1 MSGLFELRD
10 LLNDKKK
17 RLSVVSTRL
26 SLEQGGI
33 KEKLKFKSRLL
44 KKGKEK
50 QLDHFKEEMA
60 GVDKRFE
67 RERDLIKCKIKALED
82 KLETL
87 ENNHSS
93 LLKSYYHPKISSL
106 YESEEEVSEEDIS
119 LPHSYHKLKAER
131 DALEISIASLTA
143 TIKGAEEREDEEL
156 KVMNLCL
163 NKPVK
168 RSIRVAKK
176 ASDIEEIKAEKRIAW
191 QTRLTNIRM
200 KREAFVPIT
209 DDFWLEGSK
218 YYNQEELQ
226 AEFTLA
232 QLRVGDNS

>member
-17 RLSVVSTRL
+17 RLSVVANRL

-50 QLDHFKEEMA
+50 QLEHFKEEMTS
-60 GVDKRFE
+60 VDKRFE
-67 RERDLIKCKIKALED
+67 RERDLLKCKIKALEE

-87 ENNHSS
+87 ENNHNS
-93 LLKSYYHPKISSL
+93 LLKSYYHPKISAL

-119 LPHSYHKLKAER
+119 LPHSYHKLKAEKEG
-131 DALEISIASLTA
+131 LEISIASLTA

-156 KVMNLCL
+156 KVAMVG
-163 NKPVK
+163 KPVK
-168 RSIRVAKK
+168 RSIKVAKK
-176 ASDIEEIKAEKRIAW
+176 AVDIEEYKKEREDAWNKRL
-191 QTRLTNIRM
+191 RNIRM
-200 KREAFVPIT
+200 KGEPFVPFT
-209 DDFWLEGSK
+209 DDFWVEGAK
-218 YYNQEELQ
+218 YYNQKELQ
-226 AEFTLA
+226 DEYLLA
-232 QLRVGDNS
+232 QMRVGEIAN

>member
-17 RLSVVSTRL
+17 RLSVVITRL

-33 KEKLKFKSRLL
+33 REKLKFKSRLL

-50 QLDHFKEEMA
+50 QLDHFKEEMTS
-60 GVDKRFE
+60 VDKRFE
-67 RERDLIKCKIKALED
+67 RERDLIKCKIKALEE

-93 LLKSYYHPKISSL
+93 LLKSYYHPKISAL

-131 DALEISIASLTA
+131 DALEVSIASLTA

-156 KVMNLCL
+156 KVAMVG
-163 NKPVK
+163 KPVK
-168 RSIRVAKK
+168 RSIKVAKK
-176 ASDIEEIKAEKRIAW
+176 ASDIEEFRIQARDAW
-191 QTRLTNIRM
+191 HTRLRNIRI
-200 KREAFVPIT
+200 KGEPFVPFT
-209 DDFWLEGSK
+209 DDFWIEGLK
-218 YYNQEELQ
+218 YYTQEELK
-226 AEFTLA
+226 AEFDLA
-232 QLRVGDNS
+232 QLRVSDNS

>member
-17 RLSVVSTRL
+17 RLSVVITRL

-33 KEKLKFKSRLL
+33 REKLKFKSRLL

-60 GVDKRFE
+60 GVEKRFE

-131 DALEISIASLTA
+131 DALEVSIASLTA
-143 TIKGAEEREDEEL
+143 TIKGAEEREEEEL
-156 KVMNLCL
+156 KVAIVG
-163 NKPVK
+163 KPVK
-168 RSIRVAKK
+168 RPIKVAKK
-176 ASDIEEIKAEKRIAW
+176 ASIEEIQQLRQQNKDAWDKRV
-191 QTRLTNIRM
+191 LNIRM
-200 KREAFVPIT
+200 RYEPAIPFT
-209 DDFWLEGSK
+209 DAFWLEGLK
-218 YYNQEELQ
+218 YYTQEEHQRDMEMIKMRLG
-226 AEFTLA
+226 E
-232 QLRVGDNS
+232 